1 MKPYL
6 MMRFHSLSLES
17 ELGFASR
24 WRRMTVKA
32 QHVAGGWKRQLKNEF
47 SAIAFLTPFLI
58 PLLVFYIWPLLR
70 GAYIS
75 LHSWTILGMQKY
87 VGFDNYTKILTS
99 GDFYK
104 YLWNSLYFVILV
116 VPIIISLG
124 LLLALLIHRKIP
136 FQTMFRSIYFLPYV
150 LSVSVIS
157 FIWLRM
163 FDSKHGL
170 VNVILETLGLSSVHW
185 LTSPNAAWWSIVIA
199 TVWWTVGFVMVLFL
213 AGLQEISQELYE
225 AADIDGASSFHKFRY
240 ITLPGLS
247 SVMKVQIFF
256 QIIAGLK
263 LFGQVQIMTNGG
275 PGDTTNTIIRY
286 IYVTG
291 FKKDMFGLA
300 AAQSTLFCIFMLLI
314 AAVQY
319 IVVNRKES

>member
-1 MKPYL
+1 M
-6 MMRFHSLSLES
+6 
-17 ELGFASR
+17 
-24 WRRMTVKA
+24 
-32 QHVAGGWKRQLKNEF
+32 KNEF
-47 SAIAFLTPFLI
+47 SAIAFLAPFLI

-75 LHSWTILGMQKY
+75 LHSWTILGMEKY
-87 VGFDNYTKILTS
+87 VGFNNYTKILTNS
-99 GDFYK
+99 DFYK

-225 AADIDGASSFHKFRY
+225 AADIDGASSFHKFRF

-319 IVVNRKES
+319 MVVNRKES

>member
-1 MKPYL
+1 
-6 MMRFHSLSLES
+6 
-17 ELGFASR
+17 
-24 WRRMTVKA
+24 MTVKA
-32 QHVAGGWKRQLKNEF
+32 QQAASGWKRQLKNEF
-47 SAIAFLTPFLI
+47 SAIAFLAPFLI

-75 LHSWTILGMQKY
+75 LHSWTILGMEKY
-87 VGFDNYTKILTS
+87 VGFNNYTKILTNS
-99 GDFYK
+99 DFYK

-170 VNVILETLGLSSVHW
+170 VNVILEALGLSSVHW
-185 LTSPNAAWWSIVIA
+185 LTNPKAAWWSIVIA

-225 AADIDGASSFHKFRY
+225 AADIDGASSLHKFRF

-314 AAVQY
+314 AGVQY
-319 IVVNRKES
+319 MVVNRKES

>member
-1 MKPYL
+1 M
-6 MMRFHSLSLES
+6 
-17 ELGFASR
+17 
-24 WRRMTVKA
+24 KA
-32 QHVAGGWKRQLKNEF
+32 QQAASGWKRQLKNEF
-47 SAIAFLTPFLI
+47 SAIAFLAPFLI

-75 LHSWTILGMQKY
+75 LHSWTILGMEKY
-87 VGFDNYTKILTS
+87 VGFNNYTKILTNS
-99 GDFYK
+99 DFYK

-225 AADIDGASSFHKFRY
+225 AADIDGASSFHKFRF

-256 QIIAGLK
+256 KSSRA
-263 LFGQVQIMTNGG
+263 
-275 PGDTTNTIIRY
+275 
-286 IYVTG
+286 
-291 FKKDMFGLA
+291 
-300 AAQSTLFCIFMLLI
+300 
-314 AAVQY
+314 
-319 IVVNRKES
+319 

>member
-1 MKPYL
+1 M
-6 MMRFHSLSLES
+6 
-17 ELGFASR
+17 G
-24 WRRMTVKA
+24 
-32 QHVAGGWKRQLKNEF
+32 
-47 SAIAFLTPFLI
+47 
-58 PLLVFYIWPLLR
+58 
-70 GAYIS
+70 
-75 LHSWTILGMQKY
+75 KY
-87 VGFDNYTKILTS
+87 VGFDNYTKILTNS
-99 GDFYK
+99 DFYK

-136 FQTMFRSIYFLPYV
+136 FQTLFRSIYFLPYV

-185 LTSPNAAWWSIVIA
+185 LTNPNAAWWSIVIA

-225 AADIDGASSFHKFRY
+225 AADIDGASSFHKFRF

-256 QIIAGLK
+256 QVIAGLK

-319 IVVNRKES
+319 MVVNRKES

>member
-1 MKPYL
+1 M
-6 MMRFHSLSLES
+6 
-17 ELGFASR
+17 
-24 WRRMTVKA
+24 KA
-32 QHVAGGWKRQLKNEF
+32 QQAASGWKRQLKNEF
-47 SAIAFLTPFLI
+47 SAIAFLAPFLI

-75 LHSWTILGMQKY
+75 LHSWTILGMEKY
-87 VGFDNYTKILTS
+87 VGFNNYTKILTNS
-99 GDFYK
+99 DFYK

-170 VNVILETLGLSSVHW
+170 VNVILEALGLSSVHW
-185 LTSPNAAWWSIVIA
+185 LTNPKAAWWSIVIA

-225 AADIDGASSFHKFRY
+225 AADIDGASSLHKFRF

-314 AAVQY
+314 AGVQY
-319 IVVNRKES
+319 MVVNRKES

>member
-1 MKPYL
+1 M
-6 MMRFHSLSLES
+6 
-17 ELGFASR
+17 
-24 WRRMTVKA
+24 KA
-32 QHVAGGWKRQLKNEF
+32 QQAASGWKRQLKNEF
-47 SAIAFLTPFLI
+47 SAIAFLAPFLI

-75 LHSWTILGMQKY
+75 LHSWTILGMEKY
-87 VGFDNYTKILTS
+87 VGFNNYTKILTNS
-99 GDFYK
+99 DFYK

-225 AADIDGASSFHKFRY
+225 AADIDGASSFHKFRF

-319 IVVNRKES
+319 MVVNRKES

>member
-1 MKPYL
+1 MN
-6 MMRFHSLSLES
+6 
-17 ELGFASR
+17 
-24 WRRMTVKA
+24 VKA
-32 QHVAGGWKRQLKNEF
+32 QHEVGTRLKKQLKLEF
-47 SAIAFLTPFLI
+47 SAIAFLSPFLI
-58 PLLVFYIWPLLR
+58 PLIVFYIWPLLR
-70 GAYIS
+70 GVWIS
-75 LHSWTILGMQKY
+75 FHSWGILGMQKF
-87 VGFDNYTKILTS
+87 VGLDNYSKLWAS
-99 GDFYK
+99 GDFLK
-104 YLWNSLYFVILV
+104 YLWNSFYFVILV
-116 VPIIISLG
+116 VPIIILLG
-124 LLLALLIHRKIP
+124 LLLALLIQRKIP
-136 FQTMFRSIYFLPYV
+136 FQTTFRSIYFLPYV

-170 VNVILETLGLSSVHW
+170 VNVMLDSIGLSTVNW
-185 LTSPNAAWWSIVIA
+185 LTDPSAAWWSIVIA

-213 AGLQEISQELYE
+213 AGLQEISPDLYE
-225 AADIDGASSFHKFRY
+225 AADIDGASALQKFRY

-275 PGDTTNTIIRY
+275 PGDVTNTIVRY
-286 IYVTG
+286 IYITG

-300 AAQSTLFCIFMLLI
+300 AAQSTMFCIFMLVI

-319 IVVNRKES
+319 MLMNRKHS

>member
-1 MKPYL
+1 M
-6 MMRFHSLSLES
+6 
-17 ELGFASR
+17 
-24 WRRMTVKA
+24 KA
-32 QHVAGGWKRQLKNEF
+32 QQAASGWKRQLKNEF
-47 SAIAFLTPFLI
+47 SAIAFLAPFLI

-75 LHSWTILGMQKY
+75 LHSWTILGMEKY
-87 VGFDNYTKILTS
+87 VGFDNYIKILTNS
-99 GDFYK
+99 DFYK

-136 FQTMFRSIYFLPYV
+136 FQTMFRSVYFLPYV

-170 VNVILETLGLSSVHW
+170 VNVILEALGLSSVHW
-185 LTSPNAAWWSIVIA
+185 LTNPKAAWWSIVIA

-225 AADIDGASSFHKFRY
+225 AADIDGASSLHKFRF

-319 IVVNRKES
+319 MVVNRKES

>member
-1 MKPYL
+1 M
-6 MMRFHSLSLES
+6 E
-17 ELGFASR
+17 
-24 WRRMTVKA
+24 
-32 QHVAGGWKRQLKNEF
+32 
-47 SAIAFLTPFLI
+47 
-58 PLLVFYIWPLLR
+58 
-70 GAYIS
+70 
-75 LHSWTILGMQKY
+75 KY
-87 VGFDNYTKILTS
+87 VGFDNYTKILTNS
-99 GDFYK
+99 DFYK
-104 YLWNSLYFVILV
+104 YLWSSLYFVILV

-170 VNVILETLGLSSVHW
+170 VNVILEALGLSPVHW
-185 LTSPNAAWWSIVIA
+185 LTNPNAAWWSIVIA

-225 AADIDGASSFHKFRY
+225 AADIDGASSFHKFRF

-256 QIIAGLK
+256 QVIAGLK

-319 IVVNRKES
+319 MVVNRKES

>member
-1 MKPYL
+1 M
-6 MMRFHSLSLES
+6 
-17 ELGFASR
+17 
-24 WRRMTVKA
+24 KA
-32 QHVAGGWKRQLKNEF
+32 QQAASGWKRQLKNEF
-47 SAIAFLTPFLI
+47 SAIAFLAPFLI

-75 LHSWTILGMQKY
+75 LHSWTILGMEKY
-87 VGFDNYTKILTS
+87 VGFDNYTKILTNS
-99 GDFYK
+99 DFYK

-170 VNVILETLGLSSVHW
+170 VNVILEALGLSSVHW
-185 LTSPNAAWWSIVIA
+185 LTNPKAAWWSIVIA

-225 AADIDGASSFHKFRY
+225 AADIDGASSFHKFRF

>member
-1 MKPYL
+1 
-6 MMRFHSLSLES
+6 
-17 ELGFASR
+17 
-24 WRRMTVKA
+24 MTVKA
-32 QHVAGGWKRQLKNEF
+32 QQAASGLKRQFKNEF
-47 SAIAFLTPFLI
+47 SAIAFLAPFLI

-75 LHSWTILGMQKY
+75 LHSWTILGMEKY
-87 VGFDNYTKILTS
+87 VGFNNYTKILTNS
-99 GDFYK
+99 DFYK

-185 LTSPNAAWWSIVIA
+185 LTSPNTAWWSIVIA

-225 AADIDGASSFHKFRY
+225 AADIDGASSFHKFRF

-319 IVVNRKES
+319 MVVNRKES

>member
-1 MKPYL
+1 
-6 MMRFHSLSLES
+6 
-17 ELGFASR
+17 
-24 WRRMTVKA
+24 MTVKA
-32 QHVAGGWKRQLKNEF
+32 QQAASGWKRQLKNEF
-47 SAIAFLTPFLI
+47 SAIAFLAPFLI

-75 LHSWTILGMQKY
+75 LHSWTILGMEKY
-87 VGFDNYTKILTS
+87 VGFDNYIKILTNS
-99 GDFYK
+99 DFYK

-136 FQTMFRSIYFLPYV
+136 FQTMFRSVYFLPYV

-170 VNVILETLGLSSVHW
+170 VNVILEALGLSSVHW
-185 LTSPNAAWWSIVIA
+185 LTNPKAAWWSIVIA

-225 AADIDGASSFHKFRY
+225 AADIDGASSLHKFRF

-319 IVVNRKES
+319 MVVNRKES

>member
-1 MKPYL
+1 M
-6 MMRFHSLSLES
+6 
-17 ELGFASR
+17 
-24 WRRMTVKA
+24 KA
-32 QHVAGGWKRQLKNEF
+32 QQAASGWKRQLKSEF
-47 SAIAFLTPFLI
+47 SAIAFLAPFLI

-75 LHSWTILGMQKY
+75 LHSWTILGMEKY
-87 VGFDNYTKILTS
+87 VGFNNYTKILTNS
-99 GDFYK
+99 DFYK

-225 AADIDGASSFHKFRY
+225 AADIDGASSFHKFRF

-319 IVVNRKES
+319 MVVNRKES

>member
-1 MKPYL
+1 MNTQ
-6 MMRFHSLSLES
+6 H
-17 ELGFASR
+17 GAGAR
-24 WRRMTVKA
+24 WRR
-32 QHVAGGWKRQLKNEF
+32 GLKLEL
-47 SAIAFLTPFLI
+47 SALAFLSPFLI
-58 PLLVFYIWPLLR
+58 PLLVFYIWPLVR
-70 GAYIS
+70 GVWIS
-75 LHSWTILGMQKY
+75 FHAWGILGMQKY
-87 VGFDNYTKILTS
+87 VGFGNYAKLLS
-99 GDFYK
+99 NSDFYRN
-104 YLWNSLYFVILV
+104 LWNSFYFVLLI
-116 VPIIISLG
+116 VPIIIVLG
-124 LLLALLIHRKIP
+124 LLLAILIQRKIP
-136 FQTMFRSIYFLPYV
+136 LQTTFRSIYFLPYV

-163 FDSKHGL
+163 FDSKNGL
-170 VNVILETLGLSSVHW
+170 VNVILDVLGLPAVNW
-185 LTSPNAAWWSIVIA
+185 LTDPSAAWWSIVIA

-213 AGLQEISQELYE
+213 AGLQEISPELYE
-225 AADIDGASSFHKFRY
+225 AADIDGASAAHKFRY

-275 PGDTTNTIIRY
+275 PGDATNTIVRY

-319 IVVNRKES
+319 MILNRKES